1 MPPIDAN
8 DVSAGLRRTSHPPNL
23 GGWLDLLSGDGQLSE
38 AESYRK
44 RLLDESPESM
54 HEEIERQTGKVLAIM
69 KRLSERRQHADE
81 LTVLNAL
88 ARRLATL
95 REPREVLLEVAMQA
109 RRLLA
114 TDVAYLMLRHEGDNL
129 RIEVSDGSMGSVLGG
144 IEIGPGQGLGG
155 EVLRAGKPLWTEDYL
170 KDPGID
176 HIRHVDDA
184 ASSEHL
190 GGILGVPLMVGNE
203 ALGVLLAANRS
214 PRKFTEREIEL
225 LAALAAHASVAIRNA
240 TLFEQQQRSA
250 EALRGAIAAL
260 KKTDDTRQ
268 RAFDLRERL
277 NGIVISG
284 GLLTDILRD
293 LEHAVGVQVRFE
305 NAANPEFSSLFS
317 NSTSV
322 VPLGASLKAAHRVAV
337 PVLLSAGYGG
347 CLVAE
352 SQVPLDEEAVRLLSI
367 GSTAVAIMVASERSL
382 AEVELR
388 TRSEFINTLLWS
400 QADEESV
407 ARHGASVGIDIG
419 KVSAVVV
426 VSADPGTG
434 DAEEAR
440 RLAFRLAQEFDGWSG
455 QHAEHIVI
463 LLPRAPVEAVKQC
476 LQRLA
481 DGRYPGAIGIAPS
494 GSGVRAVRS
503 AHEAAQQTTA
513 VLNALGRSR
522 DIAEVSELGIYRSVF
537 SQAGRNQLAVFVRQT
552 LGPLLSHDHD
562 YGRSLATTL
571 STYLELSQH
580 HARTCAAL
588 HIHANTL
595 YQRLERITALI
606 GPGWKDP
613 ALSLDVQLALRLHG
627 LMNSITRVPPAN
639 RDKIAEEASRPAEG
653 A

>member
-1 MPPIDAN
+1 M
-8 DVSAGLRRTSHPPNL
+8 
-23 GGWLDLLSGDGQLSE
+23 SE

-88 ARRLATL
+88 ARRLASL
-95 REPREVLLEVAMQA
+95 REPRDVLQEVAMQT

-114 TDVAYLMLRHEGDNL
+114 TDVAYLMLRHERDSL
-129 RIEVSDGSMGSVLGG
+129 RVEVSDGSMGSVLGG

-170 KDPGID
+170 KDSMID
-176 HIRHVDDA
+176 HVRHVDDA

-190 GGILGVPLMVGNE
+190 GGILGVPLIVGNE

-268 RAFDLRERL
+268 RAFELRERL
-277 NGIVISG
+277 TGIVISG
-284 GLLTDILRD
+284 GRLTDILH
-293 LEHAVGVQVRFE
+293 EVEQAAGVPVRFE
-305 NAANPEFSSLFS
+305 NAENPEFSSLFS
-317 NSTSV
+317 NSTSA
-322 VPLGASLKAAHRVAV
+322 VPLRASSKATSRVAV

-352 SQVPLDEEAVRLLSI
+352 SQVPLDEESVRLLSI

-407 ARHGASVGIDIG
+407 ARHGASVGIDID

-440 RLAFRLAQEFDGWSG
+440 RLAFLLAQEFHGWSG
-455 QHAEHIVI
+455 QHAEQIVI
-463 LLPRAPVEAVKQC
+463 LLPGAPVEAVKQC
-476 LQRLA
+476 VQRLA
-481 DGRYPGAIGIAPS
+481 DGNYPGAIGIAPS
-494 GSGVRAVRS
+494 MSGVRAVRS
-503 AHEAAQQTTA
+503 AHEAAQQTTTM
-513 VLNALGRSR
+513 LNALGRSH

-552 LGPLLSHDHD
+552 VGPLISHDHD
-562 YGRSLATTL
+562 YGRNLATTL

-606 GPGWKDP
+606 GPGWKEP
-613 ALSLDVQLALRLHG
+613 SLSLDVQLALRLNG
-627 LMNSITRVPPAN
+627 LMNSITQVAPAS
-639 RDKIAEEASRPAEG
+639 RHKAEWDRNVDEASRSG
-653 A
+653 ADA

>member
-1 MPPIDAN
+1 M
-8 DVSAGLRRTSHPPNL
+8 
-23 GGWLDLLSGDGQLSE
+23 SE

-54 HEEIERQTGKVLAIM
+54 HGEIERQTGKVLAVM

-81 LTVLNAL
+81 LAVLNAL
-88 ARRLATL
+88 ARRLASL
-95 REPREVLLEVAMQA
+95 REPRDVLQEVAMQA

-114 TDVAYLMLRHEGDNL
+114 TDVAYLMLRHEGDSL
-129 RIEVSDGSMGSVLGG
+129 RIEVSDGSMGSMLGG

-155 EVLRAGKPLWTEDYL
+155 EVLRAGKPVWTEDYL
-170 KDPGID
+170 KDSMID
-176 HIRHVDDA
+176 HVRHVDDA

-190 GGILGVPLMVGNE
+190 GGILGVPLIVGDE

-214 PRKFTEREIEL
+214 PRVFTEREIEL

-268 RAFDLRERL
+268 RAFELRERL
-277 NGIVISG
+277 TGIVISG
-284 GLLTDILRD
+284 GRLTDMLRE
-293 LEHAVGVQVRFE
+293 LEQAAGVSVGFE
-305 NAANPEFSSLFS
+305 NAENPQFSSLFS
-317 NSTSV
+317 NSTSA
-322 VPLGASLKAAHRVAV
+322 VPLKASSAATYRVAV
-337 PVLLSAGYGG
+337 PVLLSSGYGG

-352 SQVPLDEEAVRLLSI
+352 SQAPLDEESVRLLSI

-407 ARHGASVGIDIG
+407 ARHGASVGIDID

-455 QHAEHIVI
+455 QHAEQIVI
-463 LLPRAPVEAVKQC
+463 LLPAAPVEAVKQRI
-476 LQRLA
+476 QRLA
-481 DGRYPGAIGIAPS
+481 DGKYPGAIGIAPS
-494 GSGVRAVRS
+494 MSGIRGVRS

-513 VLNALGRSR
+513 LLNALGRSH
-522 DIAEVSELGIYRSVF
+522 DVAEVSELGIYSSVF

-552 LGPLLSHDHD
+552 VGPLLSHDHD
-562 YGRSLATTL
+562 YGRNLASTL

-606 GPGWKDP
+606 GTGWKEP
-613 ALSLDVQLALRLHG
+613 SLSLDIQLALRLNG
-627 LMNSITRVPPAN
+627 LMNSITQAAPASTPRAA
-639 RDKIAEEASRPAEG
+639 RDRHSGEATR
-653 A
+653 

>member
-1 MPPIDAN
+1 M
-8 DVSAGLRRTSHPPNL
+8 
-23 GGWLDLLSGDGQLSE
+23 SE

-54 HEEIERQTGKVLAIM
+54 HEEIESQAGKVLAIM
-69 KRLSERRQHADE
+69 KRLTERRQHADE
-81 LTVLNAL
+81 LAVLNAL
-88 ARRLATL
+88 SRRLASL
-95 REPREVLLEVAMQA
+95 REPRDVLQEVAMQA

-114 TDVAYLMLRHEGDNL
+114 TDVAYLMLLHEGNSL

-170 KDPGID
+170 KDSMID
-176 HIRHVDDA
+176 HVRHVDDA

-190 GGILGVPLMVGNE
+190 GGILGVPLMVGKE

-214 PRKFTEREIEL
+214 PRKFSEREIEL

-250 EALRGAIAAL
+250 AALRGALAAL

-268 RAFDLRERL
+268 RAFELRERL
-277 NGIVISG
+277 TGIVISG
-284 GLLTDILRD
+284 GRLTDILAE
-293 LEHAVGVQVRFE
+293 LEQAAGVPVRFE
-305 NAANPEFSSLFS
+305 NAEHPEFLSLFS
-317 NSTSV
+317 NSTSA
-322 VPLGASLKAAHRVAV
+322 VPVRVSPTATPRVAV

-352 SQVPLDEEAVRLLSI
+352 SEVPLDEESVRLLSI
-367 GSTAVAIMVASERSL
+367 GSSAVAIMVASERSL

-407 ARHGASVGIDIG
+407 ARHGASVGIDID
-419 KVSAVVV
+419 KVSVVVV
-426 VSADPGTG
+426 VSVDPGTG

-440 RLAFRLAQEFDGWSG
+440 RLAFRLAQDFHGWSG
-455 QHAEHIVI
+455 QHAEQIVI
-463 LLPRAPVEAVKQC
+463 LLPRAPVEAVKQRM
-476 LQRLA
+476 QRLA
-481 DGRYPGAIGIAPS
+481 DGNYPGAIGIAPS
-494 GSGVRAVRS
+494 MGGVRSVRS

-513 VLNALGRSR
+513 LLNALGRSN
-522 DIAEVSELGIYRSVF
+522 DMAEVSELGIYGSVF

-552 LGPLLSHDHD
+552 VGPLLSHDHD
-562 YGRSLATTL
+562 YERNLATTL
-571 STYLELSQH
+571 STYLDLSQH

-606 GPGWKDP
+606 GPGWKEP
-613 ALSLDVQLALRLHG
+613 SLSLDVQLALRLNG
-627 LMNSITRVPPAN
+627 LMNSISQASPAV
-639 RDKIAEEASRPAEG
+639 K
-653 A
+653 